1 MVTSHSNICIYTTPL
16 LYYTLL
22 ILFFTMNNIGGD
34 RAIETSLSNH
44 REVLEMNVSYK
55 TLLGD

>member
-44 REVLEMNVSYK
+44 KYLAHRS
-55 TLLGD
+55 

>member
-1 MVTSHSNICIYTTPL
+1 MVTSHSNICIYTFSYLTTPL

-44 REVLEMNVSYK
+44 KYLAHRS
-55 TLLGD
+55 